1 MVGTFRQAAQHP
13 DLKPKPSGVM
23 VPPRFQSCAPLRNPA
38 HNATSPPD
46 TSTAAERS
54 RDNILSFLTLS
65 GGRT

>member
-23 VPPRFQSCAPLRNPA
+23 VSPPFQSCAPLRNA
-38 HNATSPPD
+38 AYNATSPAE
-46 TSTAAERS
+46 TSTAAERL